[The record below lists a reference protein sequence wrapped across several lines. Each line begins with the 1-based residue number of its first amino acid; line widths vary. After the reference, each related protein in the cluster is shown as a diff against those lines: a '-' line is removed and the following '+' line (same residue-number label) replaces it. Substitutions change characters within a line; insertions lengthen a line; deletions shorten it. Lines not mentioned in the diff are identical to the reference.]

1 MLASMA
7 DGGGTIVKTRLRRGW
22 RFFELVTV
30 EIDGENVGKLRQEQ
44 VGSYRVSP
52 GNHFVRIRYR
62 VTTKSERLMIQ
73 VADGSTVELECTH
86 DRVGYP
92 IQRIPAPPKD
102 GTA

>member
-7 DGGGTIVKTRLRRGW
+7 DGGGTIVITRLRRGW

-30 EIDGENVGKLRQEQ
+30 EIDGEKVGKLRQEQ
-44 VGSYRVSP
+44 IGSYPVPP
-52 GNHFVRIRYR
+52 GNHFVPIRYR
-62 VTTKSERLMIQ
+62 VTTKSERLMVE

-86 DRVGYP
+86 DWMGYP
-92 IQRIPAPPKD
+92 ILRIPAPPKD